1 MDVQAREIEIPT
13 AEGHQLSSVKF
24 SSKKSVNQ
32 TIVISSATGVLQKY
46 YAKFAQF
53 FASQGFIV
61 YTFDY
66 HGIGKS
72 GYSTS
77 DLKNNTINLKSW
89 GQNDQAAVIAFAKR
103 ENPDASLTL
112 ITHSVGGQLL
122 GFNANHSIID
132 KVILVASQTGYW
144 KEFRGIH
151 RFKMW
156 SFWYALIPL
165 ITPIF
170 GYFPAKKL
178 GLFENLP
185 KNMVYEWASWGKQ
198 KKYMMHFY
206 NQSDYFFDAIKIPML
221 ALSFS
226 KDDFAPQNTVDQLAQ
241 HYSNAQLER
250 VHNAPKKGEKHIRH
264 FGFFKSSFK
273 EPLWEQSLQWIINS
287 TYQL

>member
-1 MDVQAREIEIPT
+1 MDVQIKEIEIPT
-13 AEGHQLSSVKF
+13 AEEHQLSSVKF
-24 SSKKSVNQ
+24 ASQNSINQ
-32 TIVISSATGVLQKY
+32 TLVISSATGVLQKY
-46 YAKFAQF
+46 YNKFAQY
-53 FASQGFIV
+53 FAIQGFVV

-72 GYSTS
+72 GYS
-77 DLKNNTINLKSW
+77 DLALKKNTTNLTGW
-89 GQNDQAAVIAFAKR
+89 GQIDQAAVIAFAKK
-103 ENPDASLTL
+103 EHPDASLTL

-122 GFNANHSIID
+122 GFNPNHSLID

-151 RFKMW
+151 RIKMW
-156 SFWYALIPL
+156 SFWYVLIPL
-165 ITPIF
+165 LTPIF

-185 KNMVYEWASWGKQ
+185 ENMVHEWASWGKQ

-206 NQSDYFFDAIKIPML
+206 NQKDYYFDAIKIPIL
-221 ALSFS
+221 AMSFS
-226 KDDFAPQNTVDQLAQ
+226 KDDYAPKNTVDQLVKY
-241 HYSNAQLER
+241 YSNAQLKR
-250 VHNAPKKGEKHIRH
+250 VHHTPKKGKKHIRH

-273 EPLWEQSLQWIINS
+273 EPLWEQSLQWILEN